1 MFFLFNGAFRLT
13 PIQSQAVAMLQVT
26 LRSSPLP
33 QTERLLSFGTKF
45 QNFRVAGFA
54 AFHSANA
61 KKNPS

>member
-1 MFFLFNGAFRLT
+1 
-13 PIQSQAVAMLQVT
+13 MLQVT

-61 KKNPS
+61 KKIQVDY